1 MSNFE
6 LVILAGGKG
15 SRMKSKIPKLLNK
28 IRGKTILDR
37 TIQKAKMLKPKKIT
51 IVISDE
57 LKGITKEYKK
67 INFIN
72 QKKQLGTGHAVK
84 VFCNKNKFIKNDV
97 LIMMGDAPFIK
108 RKDIEQVLKE
118 LKNNHIVVLGAKLEN
133 NKSNG
138 VFFIEKNKVK
148 EIREYKLL
156 NKNEKNNML
165 CNTGVMGIKNKC
177 IKIIKNIKKNLIKKE
192 YLITDIIK
200 VAHNKNL
207 DIKLVKTLQG
217 YNSFGINSL
226 EDLDRFK

>member
-15 SRMKSKIPKLLNK
+15 SRMKSNIPKLLNK

-51 IVISDE
+51 VIINDE

-67 INFIN
+67 INFIQ

-84 VFCNKNKFIKNDV
+84 VFYNKNKFIKNDV

-118 LKNNHIVVLGAKLEN
+118 LKNNHIVVLGAKLKN

-138 VFFIEKNKVK
+138 VFFIEKNRVK
-148 EIREYKLL
+148 EIREYKFL

-165 CNTGVMGIKNKC
+165 CNTGVKDIKKRSL
-177 IKIIKNIKKNLIKKE
+177 KIIRNIKKNLIKKE

-200 VAHNKNL
+200 YAHNKNL
-207 DIKLVKTLQG
+207 DIKLVKTSQG

>member
-51 IVISDE
+51 VIINDE

-67 INFIN
+67 INFIH

-84 VFCNKNKFIKNDV
+84 VFYNKNKFIKNDV

-118 LKNNHIVVLGAKLEN
+118 LKNNHIVVLGAKLKN

-148 EIREYKLL
+148 EIREYKFL

-165 CNTGVMGIKNKC
+165 CNTGVMGIKNKY

-200 VAHNKNL
+200 FAHNKNL

-217 YNSFGINSL
+217 YNSFGINNL
-226 EDLDRFK
+226 EDLGRFK